1 MEKQKRIVLIGK
13 TKAGKTTLCQYINKE
28 DLVYHKTQTV
38 QVINDS
44 LIDTPGEY
52 LERVKMRG
60 ALNVISVDAD
70 VILFVQ
76 DATENETM
84 FPPAYAGSFAKPT
97 IGVVTKCDLA
107 TEEQISR
114 AAEFLKMAG
123 AEKVFI
129 TSSVN
134 GTGCEEL
141 LEYLGFSK

>member
-38 QVINDS
+38 QVINDT

-60 ALNVISVDAD
+60 ALTVISVDAD

-76 DATENETM
+76 DSTDNESM
-84 FPPAYAGSFAKPT
+84 FPPAYAGSFAKPV
-97 IGVVTKCDLA
+97 IGVVTKCDLG
-107 TEEQISR
+107 TKEQIER
-114 AAEFLKMAG
+114 AAQYLKTAG
-123 AEKVFI
+123 AEEVFV
-129 TSSVN
+129 TSSVD

-141 LEYLGFSK
+141 LEYLGFSN

>member
-13 TKAGKTTLCQYINKE
+13 TKAGKTTLCQYINRE

-38 QVINDS
+38 QVINDT

-60 ALNVISVDAD
+60 ALTVISVDAD

-76 DATENETM
+76 DSTDNESM
-84 FPPAYAGSFAKPT
+84 FPPAYAGSFAKPV
-97 IGVVTKCDLA
+97 IGVVTKCDLG
-107 TEEQISR
+107 TKEQIER
-114 AAEFLKMAG
+114 AAQYLKTAG
-123 AEKVFI
+123 AEEVFV
-129 TSSVN
+129 TSSVD

-141 LEYLGFSK
+141 LEYLGFSN